1 MHRQLEEAQRR
12 IRELN
17 RGKQNAENTIARLN
31 DAARKSSAEI
41 ANKDVKIARIEA
53 AHRELRKEST
63 DVRRDYN
70 HILERLVK
78 PYAVMRKIDFRGLTG
93 EPIEKVIDPMLREV
107 TLYKSLWAE
116 IRRLRNQ
123 VQELQ
128 KDMLAKV
135 DKVDAISDDQFA
147 KEFRSLASTI
157 KSFSRSIRFT
167 DQPNIV
173 EVLNSLVLVKDV
185 ASHHWSSRARKK
197 PLVEA
202 WIWSILISLVFESPY
217 AIFGDRCQAVHEAW
231 LQIYGAG
238 HLHSWPIPSSQSESW
253 RFKTVEQLYEQ
264 TRPETIADDKSKLL
278 LEGLTASMVDVHT
291 YVTNIISSHFEWLS
305 PGYRVSDVHSIVD
318 KAFALA
324 VNMFLQRSRLQVT
337 YPAIEAEFDEKS
349 MTSVED
355 DDEEDMEVGV
365 VAFIINPGL
374 TKWGDVHGEHYD
386 QAYDIV
392 PSLVQL
398 EPKDS
403 SHNQRGVR
411 AESGIKQEAGVEQEY
426 QRFC

>member
-1 MHRQLEEAQRR
+1 
-12 IRELN
+12 
-17 RGKQNAENTIARLN
+17 AE
-31 DAARKSSAEI
+31 
-41 ANKDVKIARIEA
+41 V
-53 AHRELRKEST
+53 
-63 DVRRDYN
+63 
-70 HILERLVK
+70 
-78 PYAVMRKIDFRGLTG
+78 
-93 EPIEKVIDPMLREV
+93 
-107 TLYKSLWAE
+107 
-116 IRRLRNQ
+116 RRLRNQ

-128 KDMLAKV
+128 QDMLAKV

-217 AIFGDRCQAVHEAW
+217 AIFGDHCQAVHKAW

-238 HLHSWPIPSSQSESW
+238 QLHSWPVPSSQSESW

-264 TRPETIADDKSKLL
+264 TSKSELL
-278 LEGLTASMVDVHT
+278 PEGLTASMLDVHT
-291 YVTNIISSHFEWLS
+291 FVTDIISSHFERLS

-324 VNMFLQRSRLQVT
+324 MNMFLQRSRLQVT
-337 YPAIEAEFDEKS
+337 YPAIGAEFDEKS

-355 DDEEDMEVGV
+355 DDEENMEVGV

-374 TKWGDVHGEHYD
+374 TKWGDVHGEH
-386 QAYDIV
+386 
-392 PSLVQL
+392 
-398 EPKDS
+398 
-403 SHNQRGVR
+403 
-411 AESGIKQEAGVEQEY
+411 
-426 QRFC
+426 